1 MSFEF
6 VLWVLVVVGV
16 VLQIVVIV
24 AVLRLAAAA
33 IPYFDAENQRRK
45 REEQAD
51 LQRVLNRR

>member
-1 MSFEF
+1 MDL
-6 VLWVLVVVGV
+6 VLWVLLVLGV
-16 VLQIVVIV
+16 VLQVVVII